1 MKHILMDSQFLLCIL
16 TSSNEKLLKVSYN
29 SALNQLNHNLNYTII
44 IVVNSLNKSYY
55 QNVCDE
61 FKDIDVE
68 IIETISNGRPG
79 MGHNSVINLF
89 KNRIQY
95 QYMLL
100 LDGDDF
106 LYPSALEQLTK
117 CFKEKKD
124 IDMLVLKSTDKL
136 KYLEDETCDFF
147 DINLNNNFIISSKI
161 YVEHKLYPWN
171 NEHMGLSNF
180 FENSLCTPI
189 RLFLLNRTFFK
200 FYEKNLFHNE
210 CKLYDDYLTFLYF
223 IRASANPNLN
233 CYIIPGKYIY
243 LYNSI
248 NINSVTH
255 NTTQEDDMIHYN
267 KLKTEFSDILDI
279 LNNKWDLTQLPTLY
293 ISHKYDIKY
302 EYQIHEEQFNISMNI
317 NYNNI
322 CNDPN
327 YIYLKKKGSNIIN
340 EIIQSYYDIC
350 ELKFMNSNYEKSLL
364 YASFFNQYNIYNSF
378 ISFII
383 IYSIHILHPNTIDNI
398 NVNLFKKHIKL
409 GLIFVDFYNLENL
422 KKYINFVNNIE

>member
-1 MKHILMDSQFLLCIL
+1 MDSKFLLCIL

-29 SALNQLNHNLNYTII
+29 SALNQVNHNLNYTIVI
-44 IVVNSLNKSYY
+44 IVNSLDTSYY
-55 QNVCDE
+55 NSVCEE
-61 FKDIDVE
+61 FKNIDVE
-68 IIETISNGRPG
+68 IIQTLSNGKPG

-89 KNRIQY
+89 KNRLQY
-95 QYMLL
+95 DYMLL

-106 LYPSALEQLTK
+106 LYPSALEQLSK
-117 CFKEKKD
+117 CFKKQKK

-136 KYLEDETCDFF
+136 KYLDENNSDFF

-171 NEHMGLSNF
+171 NQHMGLSNF

-189 RLFLLNRTFFK
+189 RLFLLNRTFFN
-200 FYEKNLFHNE
+200 YYTNELFHNE

-223 IRASANPNLN
+223 VRASANPNLN

-255 NTTQEDDMIHYN
+255 NTNDENDMIYYN
-267 KLKTEFSDILDI
+267 ELKSEFSDILQI
-279 LNNKWDLTQLPTLY
+279 FNYKWDLTQLPTLY
-293 ISHKYDIKY
+293 ISHKYDVNYTY
-302 EYQIHEEQFNISMNI
+302 EIHEDQYNISMNI
-317 NYNNI
+317 NYKNI

-327 YIYLKKKGSNIIN
+327 YIYLKKNGINIIN
-340 EIIQSYYDIC
+340 KLIQSYYDIC
-350 ELKFMNSNYEKSLL
+350 EINFMNSNYEKSLF
-364 YASFFNQYNIYNSF
+364 YASFFNQHNITNAY

-383 IYSIHILHPNTIDNI
+383 LFSIHILHSKTIDTSNI
-398 NVNLFKKHIKL
+398 NLFKKHINPS
-409 GLIFVDFYNLENL
+409 LIFVNFYNLQNL
-422 KKYINFVNNIE
+422 KSYIEFVKKIE

>member
-1 MKHILMDSQFLLCIL
+1 MDSKFLLCIL

-29 SALNQLNHNLNYTII
+29 SALNQLNHNLDYTIV
-44 IVVNSLNKSYY
+44 IVVNSLNESYY
-55 QNVCDE
+55 NDVYNE
-61 FKDIDVE
+61 FKNIDVE
-68 IIETISNGRPG
+68 IIQTQSNGKPG

-117 CFKEKKD
+117 CFNKQNN

-136 KYLEDETCDFF
+136 KYIDENSDFF
-147 DINLNNNFIISSKI
+147 DINLNNNFTISSKI

-200 FYEKNLFHNE
+200 YYSNNLFHNE

-233 CYIIPGKYIY
+233 CFIIPGKYIY

-255 NTTQEDDMIHYN
+255 TTQQDNDLVYYN
-267 KLKTEFSDILDI
+267 NLKNEFSDILPI
-279 LNNKWDLTQLPTLY
+279 LNYKWDLTQLPTLY
-293 ISHKYDIKY
+293 ISHKFDIDYSY
-302 EYQIHEEQFNISMNI
+302 EIHEEFYNISMNI
-317 NYNNI
+317 NYKNI
-322 CNDPN
+322 CNDSN
-327 YIYLKKKGSNIIN
+327 YLYLKKNGINIIN
-340 EIIQSYYDIC
+340 QLIQSYYDIC
-350 ELKFMNSNYEKSLL
+350 ELKFMNSNYEKSLF
-364 YASFFNQYNIYNSF
+364 YASFFNNHNIYNSF

-383 IYSIHILHPNTIDNI
+383 IYSIHILYQNTIDNI
-398 NVNLFKKHIKL
+398 NVNLFKKHIKS
-409 GLIFVDFYNLENL
+409 GIVFTNFYNLQTL
-422 KKYINFVNNIE
+422 KNYIDFIKNIE

>member
-1 MKHILMDSQFLLCIL
+1 MDSKFLLCIL
-16 TSSNEKLLKVSYN
+16 TSYNEKLLKISYN
-29 SALNQLNHNLNYTII
+29 SALNQVNHNLNYTII
-44 IVVNSLNKSYY
+44 IIVNSLDTSYY
-55 QNVCDE
+55 NNVCDE
-61 FKDIDVE
+61 FKNIDVE
-68 IIETISNGRPG
+68 IIQTVSNGKPG

-89 KNRIQY
+89 KNRLQY
-95 QYMLL
+95 DYMLL

-117 CFKEKKD
+117 CFKKENK

-136 KYLEDETCDFF
+136 KFIEDDNYDFF

-161 YVEHKLYPWN
+161 YIDYKLYPWN

-189 RLFLLNRTFFK
+189 RLFLLNRTFFN
-200 FYEKNLFHNE
+200 YYTNELFHNE

-223 IRASANPNLN
+223 VRASANPNLN

-255 NTTQEDDMIHYN
+255 NTNDENDIIYYD
-267 KLKTEFSDILDI
+267 KLKNEFSDILQI
-279 LNNKWDLTQLPTLY
+279 FNYKWDLTQLPTLY
-293 ISHKYDIKY
+293 ISHKYDVDYKY
-302 EYQIHEEQFNISMNI
+302 EICEEFYNISMNI
-317 NYNNI
+317 NYNTI

-327 YIYLKKKGSNIIN
+327 YIYLKKNGIN
-340 EIIQSYYDIC
+340 LINQVIESYYNIS
-350 ELKFMNSNYEKSLL
+350 ELNFMNNNYVKSLQ
-364 YASFFNQYNIYNSF
+364 YALFFNKHNITNIY

-383 IYSIHILHPNTIDNI
+383 LYSIHILHSKTIDILNI
-398 NVNLFKKHIKL
+398 NLFKKHINTAMV
-409 GLIFVDFYNLENL
+409 FVNFYNLKSLTN
-422 KKYINFVNNIE
+422 YIDFIKNIK

>member
-1 MKHILMDSQFLLCIL
+1 MDCKFLLCIL

-29 SALNQLNHNLNYTII
+29 SALNQLNHNLDYTIV
-44 IVVNSLNKSYY
+44 IVVNSLNESYY
-55 QNVCDE
+55 NDVCNE
-61 FKDIDVE
+61 FKNIDVE
-68 IIETISNGRPG
+68 IIQTQSNGKPG
-79 MGHNSVINLF
+79 MGHNSVVNLF

-117 CFKEKKD
+117 CFNKQNN

-136 KYLEDETCDFF
+136 KYIGDDSDFF
-147 DINLNNNFIISSKI
+147 DINLNNNFTISSKI

-200 FYEKNLFHNE
+200 YYSHNLFHNE

-233 CYIIPGKYIY
+233 CFIIPGKYIY

-248 NINSVTH
+248 NINSMTH
-255 NTTQEDDMIHYN
+255 TTQHDDDLMYYN
-267 KLKTEFSDILDI
+267 NLKNEFSDILPI
-279 LNNKWDLTQLPTLY
+279 LNYKWDLTQLPTLY
-293 ISHKYDIKY
+293 ISHKFDVDYSY
-302 EYQIHEEQFNISMNI
+302 EIHEEFYNISMNI
-317 NYNNI
+317 NYKNI

-327 YIYLKKKGSNIIN
+327 YIYLKKNGINIIN
-340 EIIQSYYDIC
+340 QLIQSYYDIC
-350 ELKFMNSNYEKSLL
+350 ELKFMNSNYEKSLF
-364 YASFFNQYNIYNSF
+364 YASFFNNHNIQNSF

-398 NVNLFKKHIKL
+398 HVNLFKKHIKS
-409 GLIFVDFYNLENL
+409 GLVFTNFYNLQTL
-422 KKYINFVNNIE
+422 KNYIDFIKKIE

>member
-1 MKHILMDSQFLLCIL
+1 MNSKFLLCIL

-29 SALNQLNHNLNYTII
+29 SALNQLNHNLDYTIV
-44 IVVNSLNKSYY
+44 IVVNSLNELYY
-55 QNVCDE
+55 NDICNE
-61 FKDIDVE
+61 FKNIDVE
-68 IIETISNGRPG
+68 IIQTQSNGKPG

-117 CFKEKKD
+117 CFNKKNN

-136 KYLEDETCDFF
+136 KYIDENSDFF
-147 DINLNNNFIISSKI
+147 DINLNNNFTISSKI

-189 RLFLLNRTFFK
+189 RLFLLNRTFFN
-200 FYEKNLFHNE
+200 YYSDDLFHNE

-233 CYIIPGKYIY
+233 CFIIPGKYIY

-255 NTTQEDDMIHYN
+255 TTQQDNDLVYYN
-267 KLKTEFSDILDI
+267 NLKNEFSDILPI
-279 LNNKWDLTQLPTLY
+279 LNYKWDLTQLPTLY
-293 ISHKYDIKY
+293 ISHKFDIDYSY
-302 EYQIHEEQFNISMNI
+302 EIHEDFYNISMNI
-317 NYNNI
+317 NYKNI

-327 YIYLKKKGSNIIN
+327 YLYLKKNGINIIN
-340 EIIQSYYDIC
+340 QLIQSYYDIC
-350 ELKFMNSNYEKSLL
+350 ELKFMNSNYEKSLF
-364 YASFFNQYNIYNSF
+364 YASFFNNHNIYNSF

-398 NVNLFKKHIKL
+398 NVNLFKKHIKS
-409 GLIFVDFYNLENL
+409 GIVFTDFYNLQTL
-422 KKYINFVNNIE
+422 KNYIDFIKNIE